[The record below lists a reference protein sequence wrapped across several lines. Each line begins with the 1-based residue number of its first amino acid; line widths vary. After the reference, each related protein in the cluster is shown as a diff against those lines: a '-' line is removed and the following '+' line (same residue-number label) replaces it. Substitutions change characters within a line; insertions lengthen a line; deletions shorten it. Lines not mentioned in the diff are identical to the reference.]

1 MDKFN
6 FKKLIQSIEE
16 MKLIRAG
23 KLKPARVTSEK
34 EIREWMAKN
43 PDAIKSIKKGVK
55 ELEEGKGDV
64 VDDLD
69 SYLEKLKAVNTKA
82 IKVKIKK

>member
-1 MDKFN
+1 MKSGNSIKDMVLESMEDLYKNGSINEKTIREVRAMALKVKPYSPKAKVKNMGNFN

-34 EIREWMAKN
+34 EIRE
-43 PDAIKSIKKGVK
+43 
-55 ELEEGKGDV
+55 L
-64 VDDLD
+64 
-69 SYLEKLKAVNTKA
+69 
-82 IKVKIKK
+82 